1 MDEGQTENYNDWPD
15 QNKKLKIEYE
25 PSDNVSVLHSI
36 ENIDML
42 YEEIEIK
49 NEPIDKGFILSS
61 IENTKMEISSYIP
74 IIKQEASETNTNS
87 KRLKESDTDIKSE
100 IIFDICAKNQNNISI
115 ETENLPTIEKDEDF
129 VEYQL
134 PYGWKKVGHQRKDKG
149 GLISKDFSNLRRLGN
164 QMIVHQHGRLNFPAI
179 KSSKTITLYS

>member
-1 MDEGQTENYNDWPD
+1 MDEGQTENYYDWPD

-36 ENIDML
+36 ENIDMP

-74 IIKQEASETNTNS
+74 IIKQEVSETNTNS

-100 IIFDICAKNQNNISI
+100 MIFDISAKNQNNISI

-149 GLISKDFSNLRRLGN
+149 GLISKDFSNLC
-164 QMIVHQHGRLNFPAI
+164 
-179 KSSKTITLYS
+179 